1 MMQFINYFRSNQMQ
15 PHLGLRRTGDDT
27 LERDGVSRFGCLVLE
42 QLGELGWLWS
52 NVLAP
57 WRLSAFHGFLRCR
70 RDSQASQAGGLTS
83 RVDCAHHVTA
93 TVFFKHFGNGQRV
106 HVRKRCDL

>member
-57 WRLSAFHGFLRCR
+57 WCLSAFHGFLRCR